1 MPTTI
6 YVPTTREVAVA
17 IRKAHPNLGT
27 YAIASGEEWS
37 PYAET
42 WWSLPGAPAPSSGSA
57 RPGTGSIRTAGG
69 STSGTSSGSA
79 SRFLARMM
87 TKLAISR

>member
-1 MPTTI
+1 MSTTL

-42 WWSLPGAPAPSSGSA
+42 WWSLPGAPTPIL
-57 RPGTGSIRTAGG
+57 RQRTSWDGLDADRGRINERHEQWLCFEVPD
-69 STSGTSSGSA
+69 TEDD
-79 SRFLARMM
+79 
-87 TKLAISR
+87 